1 MALLS
6 AELPYLFKM
15 LGDNP
20 ISGHLQIKLHVWEYS
35 IVCLSIVEY
44 NSIYI
49 QRWAIITHNVI
60 SSRIK
65 ILLKY

>member
-1 MALLS
+1 MGSMALLS

-49 QRWAIITHNVI
+49 QR
-60 SSRIK
+60 
-65 ILLKY
+65 